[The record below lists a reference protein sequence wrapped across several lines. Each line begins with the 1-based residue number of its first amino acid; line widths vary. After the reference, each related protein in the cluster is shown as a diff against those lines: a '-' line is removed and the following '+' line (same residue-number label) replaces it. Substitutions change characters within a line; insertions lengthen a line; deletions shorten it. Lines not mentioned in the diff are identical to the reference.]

1 MKVPTLILAGTTLLA
16 SEVHAAKGCGSKAI
30 SLDLSPY
37 LNNKAFGQ
45 VPGEAAFDHLGQ
57 SYQDPEFESD
67 TYTSHLTG
75 IDYHLPGYTGP
86 DLPDNI
92 ICDGQVIP
100 VPEGDFFSLSF
111 LVVNDRELATVSE
124 NVTLTYADNTTQL
137 YELRTLAWFNTLTI
151 NRGEVIFP
159 GRWKADGVDWNTTH
173 IFERTA
179 SLAAG
184 KDLQSITLPTTTN
197 STEGR
202 MHIFSISLFAGSAL
216 SVQSV
221 RPTQKWTD
229 YNTQVV
235 EVTVNNAGSE
245 CFAGSG
251 LNVTLEGEGFET
263 VEPGFVKRLCP
274 GEQKVVQVG
283 VQGASNGPAELNV
296 LIDDGKRQRS
306 KQFGDIEIGFLE
318 WTSDLDVIAKH
329 EAPDWFDD
337 SKFGIFLHWG
347 PYAVT
352 GWGNSSPYES
362 YAEWFW
368 FYSMLGK
375 SLSTYDLQDT
385 DIALRPQGREVQFPR
400 LSLGYIWAGMEL

>member
-1 MKVPTLILAGTTLLA
+1 MKLRNVTLAGIGFLGSSATA
-16 SEVHAAKGCGSKAI
+16 SSNCGSKAV
-30 SLDLSPY
+30 SLDLEPY

-45 VPGEAAFDHLGQ
+45 YPGEAAFDHLNQ
-57 SYQDPEFESD
+57 SYQDPKFDSD

-75 IDYHLPGYTGP
+75 IDYHFPGYTGP
-86 DLPDNI
+86 NLPDNV
-92 ICDGQVIP
+92 ICNGQTIP

-124 NVTLTYADNTTQL
+124 NVTLTYADNSTQL

-151 NRGEVIFP
+151 NRGEIIFP
-159 GRWKADGVDWNTTH
+159 GRWKKNGVDWNTTH
-173 IFERTA
+173 VFERTA
-179 SLAAG
+179 SLAPE
-184 KDLQSITLPTTTN
+184 KQLKSITIPTTTN

-202 MHIFSISLFAGSAL
+202 MHIFSISLFSGPAL

-229 YNTQVV
+229 HETQVV

-251 LNVTLEGEGFET
+251 LSVSLQGEGFET
-263 VEPGFVKRLCP
+263 VQTGTIKRLCP
-274 GEQKVVQVG
+274 GEQKIVQVG
-283 VQGASNGPAELNV
+283 VQGSSEGPGDV
-296 LIDDGKRQRS
+296 RVIIDDGQHLRS
-306 KQFGDIEIGFLE
+306 KVLGDIKIGFLE

-329 EAPDWFDD
+329 EAPDWFDE

-347 PYAVT
+347 PYSVA

-368 FYSMLGK
+368 FYSMLGW
-375 SLSTYDLQDT
+375 
-385 DIALRPQGREVQFPR
+385 F
-400 LSLGYIWAGMEL
+400 